1 MTGTKLH
8 PVSIPYRVV
17 QGGIGLLPLVIF
29 GGIFAAPVVGG
40 LSLVL
45 LPVAVVVVVGLLI
58 AWQVAY
64 YRRFEYELTPD
75 TFDIRSGVISRRN
88 REIPYARIQN
98 IDISR
103 NVVQRALDVAE
114 VRIETAG
121 GSQTE
126 AMLRYVAY
134 EEAKRL
140 QNDLRRQKRDA
151 EAAVGEPEEE
161 RPERALYEITPND
174 LLVLAVASF
183 DLRLAS
189 AVFVLLSFA
198 APGVLVD
205 VVAGLPISPI
215 VVVAVGLA
223 LVVVGSALLSGVGAV
238 FNTYGFRLT
247 QAGDELRYERGLIQR
262 FDGTIPLDKVQTLA
276 FRENLLKRLF
286 GYSTLAIETAGYA
299 PGRGD
304 ANVGSEA
311 AVPIA
316 RRERAWGIGRE
327 IEAFPDVELERPPK
341 RARHRYVVRYL
352 IGFTLLGGAL
362 FTAEF
367 VTGVETYW
375 YAAAVG
381 LLVAPFAGHY
391 KWKARGYRAAAGY
404 VLTRNGFWRQT
415 TRIVPYY
422 RVQNVIETQTLFQ
435 RRWRLATVTV
445 DTAGTGSLIGG
456 DSQAVDLDREAAER
470 FRGTIGERLQE
481 ALIER
486 AREKR
491 REREARERRRAM
503 RERPLWDPDAAAL
516 AADRTSVSGSENG
529 EGRATDEGAFDWV
542 GESGPDPPPPD
553 RTGAECR
560 GPNGS
565 NEPVDGEGETDPD
578 APTTGDDTDDGGGE
592 NVGRTDR
599 RTDDVDGEREGDE
612 GETEEEPR

>member
-17 QGGIGLLPLVIF
+17 QGGLGILPLVIF
-29 GGIFAAPVVGG
+29 GAIFAAPVLGG
-40 LSLVL
+40 LSFVL
-45 LPVAVVVVVGLLI
+45 LPVVIVLVVGALI

-64 YRRFEYELTPD
+64 YRRFEYELTSD

-151 EAAVGEPEEE
+151 EADVEQPEEE
-161 RPERALYEITPND
+161 EPERALYEITAND
-174 LLVLAVASF
+174 LVVLAVASF

-198 APGVLVD
+198 APGVLVE
-205 VVAGLPISPI
+205 VVTGLPINPI
-215 VVVAVGLA
+215 VVVAVA
-223 LVVVGSALLSGVGAV
+223 LVLVVIGSALLSGVGAV

-341 RARHRYVVRYL
+341 RARYRYVVRYL
-352 IGFTLLGGAL
+352 IGFAVLGGVL
-362 FTAEF
+362 FAAEF

-375 YAAAVG
+375 YLAGVG
-381 LLVAPFAGHY
+381 LPIAPLAGHF
-391 KWKARGYRAAAGY
+391 KWKARGYRAAEGY

-422 RVQNVIETQTLFQ
+422 RVQNVIETQTIFQ
-435 RRWRLATVTV
+435 RRWRLATVAI

-456 DSQAVDLDREAAER
+456 DSRAVDLDREAAER
-470 FRGTIGERLQE
+470 FRDTVAERLQE
-481 ALIER
+481 SLIER
-486 AREKR
+486 ARQQR
-491 REREARERRRAM
+491 REREARARRRAL
-503 RERPLWDPDAAAL
+503 RERPLWDPDAAA
-516 AADRTSVSGSENG
+516 VEGSRNG
-529 EGRATDEGAFDWV
+529 EGIGAGGEFDWLDESALDPAPADRPDESRPGAAGS
-542 GESGPDPPPPD
+542 GEEDAD
-553 RTGAECR
+553 R
-560 GPNGS
+560 
-565 NEPVDGEGETDPD
+565 DPD
-578 APTTGDDTDDGGGE
+578 GPGPGEEAVGGGE
-592 NVGRTDR
+592 DTPDRDRDAGAENVEG
-599 RTDDVDGEREGDE
+599 DVDDRPPENGS
-612 GETEEEPR
+612 P

>member
-1 MTGTKLH
+1 MTGTNLH

-17 QGGIGLLPLVIF
+17 QGGIGVLPLVVF
-29 GGIFAAPVVGG
+29 GAIFAAPVVGG
-40 LSLVL
+40 LSFVL
-45 LPVAVVVVVGLLI
+45 LPVVIAVVIAVLI

-151 EAAVGEPEEE
+151 ESDADDPDAESA
-161 RPERALYEITPND
+161 ERALYEITPND

-198 APGVLVD
+198 APGVLVE
-205 VVAGLPISPI
+205 VVAGLPINPAF
-215 VVVAVGLA
+215 VVLA
-223 LVVVGSALLSGVGAV
+223 GLVVVVIGSALLSGVGAV

-276 FRENLLKRLF
+276 FRENLLKRIF

-304 ANVGSEA
+304 ANVGSES

-316 RRERAWGIGRE
+316 RRDRAWGIGRE

-341 RARHRYVVRYL
+341 RARHRYVVRYV
-352 IGFTLLGGAL
+352 IGFAVLGGLL
-362 FTAEF
+362 FAAEF

-375 YAAAVG
+375 YVAGSG
-381 LLVAPFAGHY
+381 LLIAPFAGHF
-391 KWKARGYRAAAGY
+391 KWKARGYRAAEGY

-415 TRIVPYY
+415 TRVVPYY
-422 RVQNVIETQTLFQ
+422 RVQNVIESQTVFQ

-456 DSQAVDLDREAAER
+456 DSQAVDLDREAAVA
-470 FRGTIGERLQE
+470 FRETISERLQA
-481 ALIER
+481 ALVER

-491 REREARERRRAM
+491 REREARERRRAA
-503 RERPLWDPDAAAL
+503 RERPLWDPDTAAL
-516 AADRTSVSGSENG
+516 GTGSRNG
-529 EGRATDEGAFDWV
+529 EGDGTEEEGFDWV
-542 GESGPDPPPPD
+542 REGELESRP
-553 RTGAECR
+553 TN
-560 GPNGS
+560 GPNDGGRGS
-565 NEPVDGEGETDPD
+565 EEPSGEDTDVGDPD
-578 APTTGDDTDDGGGE
+578 AQSGGTTDADEDATPDPDGTPDAGDGDD
-592 NVGRTDR
+592 
-599 RTDDVDGEREGDE
+599 GDPE
-612 GETEEEPR
+612 DESP